1 MASAVHPAPESRR
14 VPLQCASPE
23 GGGPESGTR
32 TIRAGPG
39 LPVARGGRRGVEPG
53 GREAEA
59 RSDEALADPEKG
71 IRQVVEVLR
80 KGNIAKR
87 TWILFHDDIYAGEW
101 IGVWEDTP
109 PPPEAVK

>member
-1 MASAVHPAPESRR
+1 
-14 VPLQCASPE
+14 
-23 GGGPESGTR
+23 
-32 TIRAGPG
+32 
-39 LPVARGGRRGVEPG
+39 
-53 GREAEA
+53 
-59 RSDEALADPEKG
+59 
-71 IRQVVEVLR
+71 VVEVLR